1 MESNE
6 KEFVMEQEDIMA
18 EVKEYNNQL
27 KEKEKEFVKEQ
38 EETMQEVKEHNE
50 EYNKVTKELEQERK
64 DSIIEMKEYNSTID
78 KETKQPTVAGGTA
91 DTEKAKEVK
100 PPMNVPN
107 TSIAVGQKEDIT
119 KRKNAI
125 NYLSDAKD
133 SITKTLNINGKL
145 HWTKEEI
152 QLLRRVRAI
161 SKELETIINTLKV
174 ISGQQ
179 AGMVEI
185 QQQLAKQPV
194 ANIKVEYATSGE
206 FSIIQEDTGS
216 TLVTGNKEE
225 IKGFLKGYI
234 AQQATAGKT
243 E

>member
-1 MESNE
+1 MENS
-6 KEFVMEQEDIMA
+6 
-18 EVKEYNNQL
+18 
-27 KEKEKEFVKEQ
+27 EKEFVKEQ
-38 EETMQEVKEHNE
+38 EEITAEVKEQNE
-50 EYNKVTKELEQERK
+50 
-64 DSIIEMKEYNSTID
+64 
-78 KETKQPTVAGGTA
+78 ETKQTTVAGVTTA
-91 DTEKAKEVK
+91 DTEKTKEVK
-100 PPMNVPN
+100 PPINNMPN

-125 NYLSDAKD
+125 KYLSDAKD

-161 SKELETIINTLKV
+161 SKELETVTNTLKI

-179 AGMVEI
+179 EGMAEI
-185 QQQLAKQPV
+185 KRQLAEQPV

-206 FSIIQEDTGS
+206 FSIIQEDTGA
-216 TLVTGNKEE
+216 TLVTGNKEV

-234 AQQATAGKT
+234 VQQATVGKT

>member
-64 DSIIEMKEYNSTID
+64 DSVIEMKEYNSTID
-78 KETKQPTVAGGTA
+78 KETKPATVAGGTA

-100 PPMNVPN
+100 PPMNAPN

-133 SITKTLNINGKL
+133 SITKTLDFNQKH
-145 HWTKEEI
+145 HWSKEEKI
-152 QLLRRVRAI
+152 LLRKVRTI
-161 SKELETIINTLKV
+161 SNELGTIIAQLK
-174 ISGQQ
+174 IIPEQQ

-194 ANIKVEYATSGE
+194 ANVKVEYATSGN

>member
-6 KEFVMEQEDIMA
+6 KEFVKEQEDIMA

-64 DSIIEMKEYNSTID
+64 DSIIEVKEYNSTID
-78 KETKQPTVAGGTA
+78 RETKQPTVAGETA

-100 PPMNVPN
+100 PPMNTPN

>member
-6 KEFVMEQEDIMA
+6 KEFVKEQEDIMA

-38 EETMQEVKEHNE
+38 EETIQEVKEHNE

-64 DSIIEMKEYNSTID
+64 DSIIEVKEYNSTID
-78 KETKQPTVAGGTA
+78 KETKQPTVAGETA

-100 PPMNVPN
+100 PPMNAPN